1 MYIMILLSKISYKLY
16 IIKLCIFYSPFFFI
30 IHTHRNSSLLKRER
44 KIWIKEILNSE
55 EDNVEN
61 FLALLSLREY
71 RTVFYFRT
79 NHEKSFLLNL
89 LYPGEQTAHIRIE
102 SDKVKEGFILQH
114 GHSTRVNAKSIG
126 EKCQIWHNVTVGTNK
141 SHSGNLPTIG
151 NNVKIC
157 TGSIVIGDIKIGN
170 NVIIGAG
177 SIVVK
182 DVPDNCVIVGN
193 PAHII
198 KYLK

>member
-1 MYIMILLSKISYKLY
+1 MNFISHISYKLY
-16 IIKLCIFYSPFFFI
+16 IIRLCVYYLPFFFMI
-30 IHTHRNSSLLKRER
+30 YFHKKSLLLRKER

-79 NHEKSFLLNL
+79 NNEKSFWLNL
-89 LYPGEQTAHIRIE
+89 LYPGEKTAHIVME
-102 SDKVKEGFILQH
+102 SDKIGEGFILQH
-114 GHSTRVNAKSIG
+114 GHSSQVYAKYIG
-126 EKCQIWHNVTVGTNK
+126 KNCQIWHNVTVGTNR
-141 SHSGNLPTIG
+141 SHSGNFPTIG
-151 NNVKIC
+151 DNVKIC
-157 TGSIVIGDIKIGN
+157 TGAIVIGNIRVGN

-177 SIVVK
+177 SVVVK
-182 DVPDNCVIVGN
+182 DIPDNSVIVGN

-198 KYLK
+198 KVLK